1 MHSLPMTCSKNDLY
15 SVSIELV
22 PDNAIS
28 CMFEATPCHWPFI
41 TKYTVVVHWN
51 VCFKLTVAR
60 SNYRYYTT
68 FHFSPIREKK
78 KKKIQGRK
86 RENRATKYADFVCL

>member
-22 PDNAIS
+22 PNNATS

-41 TKYTVVVHWN
+41 TKYTIGMY
-51 VCFKLTVAR
+51 CFKLTVQR
-60 SNYRYYTT
+60 SNYRER
-68 FHFSPIREKK
+68 RER
-78 KKKIQGRK
+78 IQLQNMLILSAYNSK
-86 RENRATKYADFVCL
+86 FYFVHYQTY